1 VVAQALF
8 NLVALEQTL
17 NRYKMN
23 LPLTAKRMTNKKGF
37 CGQKMPKNATLIIR
51 FSFLIPAASP
61 HSVYYLQLTPIKT
74 TNHIEKKTNTTKYLI
89 P

>member
-37 CGQKMPKNATLIIR
+37 CGQKMPKNALIIR

-74 TNHIEKKTNTTKYLI
+74 TNHIEKKKLTQRNT
-89 P
+89 

>member
-37 CGQKMPKNATLIIR
+37 CGQKKPKKRHPYYTIQL
-51 FSFLIPAASP
+51 FDTS
-61 HSVYYLQLTPIKT
+61 SVAPQRLLSTINPNQNNKPY
-74 TNHIEKKTNTTKYLI
+74 
-89 P
+89 